1 MLLGLVSAK
10 GSPGVSTAALALT
23 AAAGDGGLM
32 VELDPSG
39 GSVEC
44 WTGATGEPGL
54 IRVANGLRRAVEPEM
69 LLTHAVTTPP
79 GVRSV
84 LAPTAGGLAES
95 TIAMTGDRLVPV
107 LAELEAT
114 VVVDSGRWSRSQST
128 ARRIAGCDVIGVV
141 CAPTMHGVEAARWLI
156 DPLRSTAAGNVVL
169 LLVGDRPYSPLEV
182 AAVVGVPV
190 IGVLAWDSRGVNG
203 LLTTGTGRGWSRS
216 ALARSAR
223 SMLDILPSMTGAA
236 SVVGRA

>member
-10 GSPGVSTAALALT
+10 GSPGVTTAALALT
-23 AAAGDGGLM
+23 AGAGDSGLM

-44 WTGATGEPGL
+44 WTGATAEPGL

-107 LAELEAT
+107 LAELDAT
-114 VVVDSGRWSRSQST
+114 VVVDGGRWSRSQST
-128 ARRIAGCDVIGVV
+128 ARRIAGCDVIA
-141 CAPTMHGVEAARWLI
+141 APTA
-156 DPLRSTAAGNVVL
+156 PTTS
-169 LLVGDRPYSPLEV
+169 
-182 AAVVGVPV
+182 AVVSG
-190 IGVLAWDSRGVNG
+190 I
-203 LLTTGTGRGWSRS
+203 
-216 ALARSAR
+216 
-223 SMLDILPSMTGAA
+223 ILIAVTDGIFSIIYYYLW
-236 SVVGRA
+236 V

>member
-10 GSPGVSTAALALT
+10 GSPGVTTAALALT
-23 AAAGDGGLM
+23 AAAGDTGLM
-32 VELDPSG
+32 VEFDPSG

-44 WTGATGEPGL
+44 WTGATAEPGL

-69 LLTHAVTTPP
+69 LLTHAVTAPP

-95 TIAMTGDRLVPV
+95 TIAMTGDRLAPV

-114 VVVDSGRWSRSQST
+114 VVVDGGRWSRSQST

-141 CAPTMHGVEAARWLI
+141 CAPTVDGIEAARWLI
-156 DPLRSTAAGNVVL
+156 DPLRSTAAGHVVL
-169 LLVGDRPYSPLEV
+169 VLVGDRPYSPAEV

-203 LLTTGTGRGWSRS
+203 LLTTGAGRGWSRS

-223 SMLDILPSMTGAA
+223 SMLDILPSMADETAG
-236 SVVGRA
+236 VGRA